1 MSMSLPPSREHHWD
15 AVRAGLMLLGI
26 PYHAALAFRPGLG
39 WIVPVMES
47 DPAMTVLAHV
57 IHIFRMPAFFV
68 IAGYFSA
75 LLLARREPGEWMRGR
90 LRRIGVPLLASMVTI
105 VPVLNVL
112 CALAYP
118 EGLSGLHALYPVT
131 GAVLRHL
138 WFLLVLLYLQ
148 ALTALAVGLWPG
160 LRTVS
165 LAGRWDGVA
174 AKWFTPFLVFSA
186 VLMAAYCAVVIGAA
200 RWAMSQTS
208 VMEGLFRLVD
218 LLEAIPYFLAGMIL
232 HRAPALRAAFD
243 RPRLGVAIL
252 TLVATLAS
260 IHAEYHGLPMWKRA
274 VTGFAALC
282 WAQTLIA
289 AGRVL
294 FHRESAAIRTIVD
307 ASLTVYLFHLP
318 ITIAFT
324 ILSYSLHWGI
334 WAEWALICAATYLIA
349 FAIWGGV
356 RRVPLLNF
364 LYAGVTPPPAVVPKP
379 KAIDAIASRDST

>member
-1 MSMSLPPSREHHWD
+1 MSMPLSPSREHHWD

-57 IHIFRMPAFFV
+57 IHVFRMPAFFV

-75 LLLARREPGEWMRGR
+75 LLLARRAPAEWMRGR
-90 LRRIGVPLLASMVTI
+90 LRRIGVPLLASTVTI

-118 EGLSGLHALYPVT
+118 EGISGLHALYPVT

-148 ALTALAVGLWPG
+148 ALTALACALWPSLRG
-160 LRTVS
+160 LS
-165 LAGRWDGVA
+165 LAGRWERLA
-174 AKWFTPFLVFSA
+174 SKWFLPFFVVSGLA
-186 VLMAAYCAVVIGAA
+186 IAAYCALVVGAG

-218 LLEAIPYFLAGMIL
+218 FLEALPYFIAGLVL
-232 HRAPALRAAFD
+232 HRAPSLRAAFD
-243 RPRLGVAIL
+243 RPRLGIVVLAAL
-252 TLVATLAS
+252 STGAS
-260 IHAEYHGLPMWKRA
+260 IYAEYHGLAMLERA
-274 VTGFAALC
+274 ITGFAAFC
-282 WAQTLIA
+282 WAQSLIA
-289 AGRVL
+289 IGTVL
-294 FHRESAAIRTIVD
+294 FSRESAAIRTIVD

-318 ITIAFT
+318 ITIALT
-324 ILSYSLHWGI
+324 IVSYSVHWGI
-334 WAEWALICAATYLIA
+334 WMEWASICAVTYLVA
-349 FAIWGGV
+349 FAIWAAI
-356 RRVPLLNF
+356 RRVPLLNYLF
-364 LYAGVTPPPAVVPKP
+364 AGVAPAPRCSVAVANRALDGK
-379 KAIDAIASRDST
+379 TG